1 VLFSSH
7 ITSDLDR
14 SADRLL
20 FLLGGRL
27 AFDGE
32 LDRYL
37 EAHARVRLAP
47 GELSAEDRSRL
58 FALRETGTVVEGL
71 SRDPA
76 YWRGRHGAVVE
87 RAELEDII
95 VGSSLEA
102 RK

>member
-1 VLFSSH
+1 MT
-7 ITSDLDR
+7 ILDTYIETGTDSPPPSR
-14 SADRLL
+14 VCLSAD
-20 FLLGGRL
+20 
-27 AFDGE
+27 
-32 LDRYL
+32 
-37 EAHARVRLAP
+37 
-47 GELSAEDRSRL
+47 DRSRL
-58 FALRETGTVVEGL
+58 FALRETGSVVEGL